1 MNELRGTPVSM
12 RRLTMVAIGLALLFG
27 GKRVAAA
34 RELEPA
40 ERAQVDAVLPQRA
53 PAAPRK
59 PRKLL
64 VFDLN
69 VNYGGHGSIPFAN
82 YAFQQMGQRTGAFT
96 TVVSNDPSVFA
107 RESLRQ
113 FDAVFLNNNVGNLFE
128 DRTLRQNLV
137 DFVNGGG
144 GLLGVHGTTVA
155 FTKWPGGVEDWP
167 EFGVMLGARGA
178 NHRAANERVFI
189 RLEDPQHPLVA
200 AFAGPGFEYQ
210 DEFFRYS
217 DPYSRNRVRVLMS
230 IDTVKTD
237 LTQGVPPGHVERKDN
252 DYALAWVRSYGR
264 GRVFYCTIAHNPSVF
279 LDARMLQFYLAGIQF
294 ALGDLPAPTVP
305 SGKLN
310 AATRAQETLGW
321 QLGLDPSQTPSQT
334 LYQSIEKA
342 SNSGLLYVGGW
353 SSQKVSSELAK
364 DFTAALGDDE
374 LTQIRLKLDSAAV
387 RLLTYH
393 VPKLPDD
400 ESDCR
405 RLFEFTR
412 KMGIEMLVVESVPSS
427 LAAAEKLCDEFDTR
441 LAIPSI
447 PVGAV
452 GNARSVQPAL
462 DLCRDRSSRIG
473 ISGDA
478 GVWLQSGIDP
488 LEAVRSAGSRLFQL
502 DLSRLEIRSPEPRE
516 DELAAKLLREIHR
529 LGVRPTLFAI
539 DDPAGAPA
547 VIPTVVPYFNQLTVT
562 LAGAK

>member
-1 MNELRGTPVSM
+1 MMHHLRVTSVSIQQLVIM
-12 RRLTMVAIGLALLFG
+12 AIGLILLFG
-27 GKRVAAA
+27 AGRVAAS

-53 PAAPRK
+53 PASPQKA
-59 PRKLL
+59 RKLL

-82 YAFQQMGQRTGAFT
+82 YAFEQMGQRTGAFS
-96 TVVSNDPSVFA
+96 TVVSHDPSVFA

-128 DRTLRQNLV
+128 DRALRQNLA
-137 DFVNGGG
+137 DFVSGGG

-189 RLEDPQHPLVA
+189 RLEDPRHPLVA
-200 AFAGPGFEYQ
+200 AFESPGFEYQ
-210 DEFFRYS
+210 DEFFRYG
-217 DPYSRNRVRVLMS
+217 DPYSRNRVRVLLS

-279 LDARMLQFYLAGIQF
+279 CDARMLQFYLAGIQF

-321 QLGLDPSQTPSQT
+321 RLGMDPRETPAQT
-334 LYQSIEKA
+334 LYQSIETA
-342 SNSGLLYVGGW
+342 SNSGLLFVGGW
-353 SSQKVSSELAK
+353 STQKVSSELAK

-387 RLLTYH
+387 RLLNYH

-400 ESDCR
+400 DAECR

-412 KMGIEMLVVESVPSS
+412 KMGIETLVVDSAPPA
-427 LAAAEKLCDEFDTR
+427 LPAAEKLCDEFDMR
-441 LAIPSI
+441 LAIAGVPGGASSI
-447 PVGAV
+447 
-452 GNARSVQPAL
+452 QPAL
-462 DLCRDRSSRIG
+462 ELCRDRSARIG

-478 GVWLQSGIDP
+478 GAWLQSGIDP
-488 LEAVRSAGSRLFQL
+488 VEAVRLAGPRLFRL
-502 DLSRLEIRSPEPRE
+502 DLTGLEIRSPEPQDGDR
-516 DELAAKLLREIHR
+516 AAQLLQEIHR

-539 DDPAGAPA
+539 DDPARTPA
-547 VIPTVVPYFNQLTVT
+547 VIRTVVPYFNQWTMKLS
-562 LAGAK
+562 GAK

>member
-1 MNELRGTPVSM
+1 MQKLRVTSVSIQQ
-12 RRLTMVAIGLALLFG
+12 LAIAAIGLVLLFSG
-27 GKRVAAA
+27 ERVAAS

-40 ERAQVDAVLPQRA
+40 ERAQVDAALPQRA
-53 PAAPRK
+53 PASPQKA
-59 PRKLL
+59 RKLL

-82 YAFQQMGQRTGAFT
+82 YAFEQMGQRTGAYT
-96 TVVSNDPSVFA
+96 TVVSRDPSVFA

-128 DRTLRQNLV
+128 DRVLRQNLA
-137 DFVNGGG
+137 DFVSGGG
-144 GLLGVHGTTVA
+144 GLLGVHGTSVA
-155 FTKWPGGVEDWP
+155 FTKWPGGAEDWP

-189 RLEDPQHPLVA
+189 RLEDPRHPLVA
-200 AFAGPGFEYQ
+200 AFDSPGFEYQ
-210 DEFFRYS
+210 DEFFRYG
-217 DPYSRNRVRVLMS
+217 DPYSRNRVRVLLS

-237 LTQGVPPGHVERKDN
+237 LTQGVPPGHVERQDN

-279 LDARMLQFYLAGIQF
+279 CDARMLQFYLAGIQF

-321 QLGLDPSQTPSQT
+321 RLGMDPREAPSQT
-334 LYQSIEKA
+334 LYQSIESA
-342 SNSGLLYVGGW
+342 SNSGLLFVGGW

-364 DFTAALGDDE
+364 DFTAALSDDE

-393 VPKLPDD
+393 VPELPGDAA
-400 ESDCR
+400 ECR
-405 RLFEFTR
+405 RLFEFAR
-412 KMGIEMLVVESVPSS
+412 KMGIETLVVDTVPAA
-427 LAAAEKLCDEFDTR
+427 LDAAENLCDEFDTR
-441 LAIPSI
+441 LAIPGVSGGAGAQSI
-447 PVGAV
+447 
-452 GNARSVQPAL
+452 RPAL
-462 DLCRDRSSRIG
+462 ESCRDRSTRIG

-478 GVWLQSGIDP
+478 GVWLKSGIDP
-488 LEAVRSAGSRLFQL
+488 VEAVRLAGARLFRL
-502 DLSRLEIRSPEPRE
+502 DLTGLEIGSPEPR
-516 DELAAKLLREIHR
+516 DGDLAAQLLQEIHR
-529 LGVRPTLFAI
+529 LGVRPTLFAV
-539 DDPAGAPA
+539 DDPARSST
-547 VIPTVVPYFNQLTVT
+547 VIPTVVPYFNQLTMK
-562 LAGAK
+562 LAGGK